1 MGMTFQGVH
10 NNAIDTKGRASIP
23 AKFREALAEVYGD
36 EQLMVTQQKGGL
48 VAYPVPEWQ
57 RIVDNV
63 QKMDPGPMR
72 EAINLSLLTPAISCA
87 FDKQGRIQISK
98 PLREYAGLEEVR
110 EVVVVGSFNKIQ
122 LWNRVKHE
130 EMMRTAETLVNEDPQ
145 TLYDLGF

>member
-1 MGMTFQGVH
+1 MTFQGVH
-10 NNAIDTKGRASIP
+10 NNAIDAKGRASIP
-23 AKFREALAEVYGD
+23 AKFREVLAETYGD
-36 EQLMVTQQKGGL
+36 EQLVVTQQKGGL

-72 EAINLSLLTPAISCA
+72 EAINLSLLTPAIPCS

-130 EMMRTAETLVNEDPQ
+130 EMMRTAEALVNEDPQ